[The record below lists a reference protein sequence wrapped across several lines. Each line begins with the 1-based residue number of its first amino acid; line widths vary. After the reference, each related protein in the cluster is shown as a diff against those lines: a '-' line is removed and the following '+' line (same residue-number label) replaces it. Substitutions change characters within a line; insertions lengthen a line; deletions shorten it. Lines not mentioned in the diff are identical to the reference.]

1 MNISNINSA
10 NAAKIYAEVNKKLN
24 SDNTAK
30 NQKQA
35 KAYDAAVDKGGVNIS
50 REAKSMNVLDF
61 AKERIKLDMS
71 ADHAPADRISHL
83 KNLVQSGG
91 YHVSTGALAAAL
103 IEGN

>member
-24 SDNTAK
+24 SENTEK
-30 NQKQA
+30 KQV
-35 KAYDAAVDKGGVNIS
+35 KTNGAVFDKGGVNIS

-71 ADHAPADRISHL
+71 ADHTPADRINHL
-83 KNLVQSGG
+83 KNLVQSGD
-91 YHVSTGALAAAL
+91 YHVQSGALAAAL